1 MSTAF
6 LLTSNR
12 RKLFQEKMRQK
23 HSGIL
28 DDEIIIP
35 SPCLRYLPE
44 AERQRR
50 KPRTPLITPQN
61 NNQAPEPESTAP
73 SEVIDITHPQS
84 LEMDQSPKKILTL
97 ETSNSQELPT
107 PRKSRKRRRSPNSQ
121 DVIDDETQPVKELK
135 IDPDSI
141 DEQKEDPKE
150 ATKVQ
155 NGGSSHSRPISL
167 FLRARRNSFPPLH
180 GCYAHHGLTFWQG
193 Y

>member
-23 HSGIL
+23 HSALL

-35 SPCLRYLPE
+35 PPCLRYLPE
-44 AERQRR
+44 LERLRR
-50 KPRTPLITPQN
+50 KPRTVLIISQN
-61 NNQAPEPESTAP
+61 KNESSLQPES
-73 SEVIDITHPQS
+73 V
-84 LEMDQSPKKILTL
+84 LEMDLSSEKILSF
-97 ETSNSQELPT
+97 ETSRTPELPT

-121 DVIDDETQPVKELK
+121 DVIDETQPAKELK
-135 IDPDSI
+135 IDPDSF
-141 DEQKEDPKE
+141 DELKEDPKE
-150 ATKVQ
+150 DTQVQ
-155 NGGSSHSRPISL
+155 KPVARPISL

>member
-35 SPCLRYLPE
+35 PPCLRYLPE
-44 AERQRR
+44 LERLRR
-50 KPRTPLITPQN
+50 KPRTPLINSQN
-61 NNQAPEPESTAP
+61 KNESSLEPDNASPTEVKDKTQPES
-73 SEVIDITHPQS
+73 V
-84 LEMDQSPKKILTL
+84 LEMDLSPKKILSL
-97 ETSNSQELPT
+97 ETSKTPELPT
-107 PRKSRKRRRSPNSQ
+107 PRKSRKRRRSSNSQ

-141 DEQKEDPKE
+141 DEQKRDPKE
-150 ATKVQ
+150 ATQVQ
-155 NGGSSHSRPISL
+155 KPVARPISL